1 MDLASLH
8 AAIVDSSD
16 AAIVSK
22 NLHGIVLSWNRAAER
37 IFGWKAEEIIGKSIR
52 TIIPDDRQFEEDA
65 ILEKI
70 VAGDAVPRF
79 ETERL
84 HKDGSTVSVAVMI
97 SPVRDSQGTIIGASK
112 IARDI
117 SSELTAQ
124 REREENAALMRLMGD
139 MLPVLVWVER
149 GNGRLLWVNRGLRE
163 FFGLTSDRPTHFRW
177 QERIEGGHEVAVG
190 EGDEPWEAVLP
201 IKSASASTR
210 WLLMRTVPLI
220 DAHGRTYLRFGT
232 ATDITDQHEAEQQIR
247 TLLREVNHRTRNML
261 AVIQSL
267 ARRTVAGGGDFVERF
282 EARIAGLATTQDL
295 LVSHDWTGV
304 PIEDLAR
311 QQIAATGQDPDRIAM
326 SGPVLELAP
335 PAAEAIGM
343 ALAELA
349 INAHRFGALSVPEG
363 RVTLDWSLCEP
374 EIGKREFSICW
385 RESDGPA
392 VSPPEI
398 SGFGSQII
406 EGVPRGKLLGT
417 VELAYPPQGLSWHLT
432 CPARIAL
439 ARPES

>member
-22 NLHGIVLSWNRAAER
+22 NLHGIVLSWNPAAER

-52 TIIPDDRQFEEDA
+52 TIIPEDRQFEEDE
-65 ILEKI
+65 ILGKI
-70 VAGDAVPRF
+70 VAGEAVPRF

-84 HKDGSTVSVAVMI
+84 RKDGRRVSVAVMI
-97 SPVRDSQGTIIGASK
+97 SPVRDRHGTIIGASK

-117 SSELTAQ
+117 SAELAAQ
-124 REREENAALMRLMGD
+124 RARAENEALMRMMGD

-149 GNGRLLWVNRGLRE
+149 GNGRMLWINRGLRE
-163 FFGLTSDRPTHFRW
+163 FFGLTGEAPGDFRW
-177 QERIEGGHEVAVG
+177 QDRLEANQRVDAEAD
-190 EGDEPWEAVLP
+190 DEPWEAVLP
-201 IKSASASTR
+201 VRAASGVTR

-220 DAHGRTYLRFGT
+220 DAQGRAYLRFGT
-232 ATDITDQHEAEQQIR
+232 ATDITDQHEAEQRIH

-304 PIEDLAR
+304 PLEDLAS
-311 QQIAATGQDPDRIAM
+311 QQIEATGQSLDRIAM
-326 SGPVLELAP
+326 SGPALELAP

-349 INAHRFGALSVPEG
+349 INARRFGALSVPEG
-363 RVTLDWSLCEP
+363 RVELDWSIAEP
-374 EIGKREFSICW
+374 QPGQGELTIRW
-385 RESDGPA
+385 RESGGPA
-392 VSPPEI
+392 VRAPEI

-417 VELAYPPQGLSWHLT
+417 VDLAYPPEGLSWRLT

-439 ARPES
+439 AKAES